1 MWWQYLLVFI
11 GAFLFD
17 VVAIPFP
24 PAFTIMVFLQIMFDL
39 NIWWVIVIG
48 VAGSILGRYI
58 LTLYIPFL
66 SGKIF
71 KKSKNDDVEFL
82 GQTMKKKG
90 WRSQL
95 VIVAYSLLPLPTTPL
110 FLAAGMARIKAL
122 YIIPA
127 FFIGKFTSDAITVH
141 LGKYAAEHTQSIL
154 ESVEYFD
161 TYPASLALADDE
173 LFAQAQKQMNALV
186 EKSKGASPNC
196 TGVVL
201 KGDVTDS
208 ILQYVEDQASDLI
221 IIGTHGYK
229 GIQKIMMG
237 SVANRVLRRASC
249 PILIF
254 KPVQR

>member
-11 GAFLFD
+11 GSFLFD
-17 VVAIPFP
+17 VVPIPFP

-66 SGKIF
+66 AGRIF
-71 KKSKNDDVEFL
+71 KRSKNEDVEFL

-90 WRSQL
+90 WRSQS

-110 FLAAGMARIKAL
+110 FLAGGMARIKAL

-141 LGKYAAEHTQSIL
+141 IGKYAAEHTQSIL
-154 ESVEYFD
+154 EGVLSWK
-161 TYPASLALADDE
+161 TIISLVVGLLLVCAL
-173 LFAQAQKQMNALV
+173 LFIDWRTLIQNKKFQ
-186 EKSKGASPNC
+186 
-196 TGVVL
+196 L
-201 KGDVTDS
+201 KF
-208 ILQYVEDQASDLI
+208 
-221 IIGTHGYK
+221 
-229 GIQKIMMG
+229 KIW
-237 SVANRVLRRASC
+237 
-249 PILIF
+249 
-254 KPVQR
+254 K